1 MERDS
6 TRMKYK
12 KHCFDREEPQLPWKD
27 SWAEGR
33 QSALSG
39 FSTPAAKPAGDRPH
53 PRSLAAVLERHFQNQ
68 MRNDLPQ
75 KIDLNCIA
83 SQAFGLGCI
92 N

>member
-53 PRSLAAVLERHFQNQ
+53 PRSLAAVLEKPVAKSENQ
-68 MRNDLPQ
+68 KVVPSENHRKTLY
-75 KIDLNCIA
+75 
-83 SQAFGLGCI
+83 
-92 N
+92 